1 MPTKHHPHRGSMQF
15 WPRARCRKHCAKVK
29 SWVDSKENSA
39 LGFIGYKVGMTH
51 VWLKEANA
59 NSPRAN
65 MNVSTPVTVIECP
78 PVKVYSIRLYK
89 QDEDGSKIISEIF
102 SKKVDKELARKTK
115 IAKKSGEEKEDF
127 DRVMLTIYTQPKLT
141 GMGKKKPDLIE
152 VGVGGKDNKEKLEFA
167 KGLLDKEVKLSD
179 VLKEGELVDVH
190 GVTKGKGFCGT
201 IKKFGVKRLQHKSEK
216 KIRGIGTL
224 GAWTTKKVQYTV
236 AQPGRYGYHLRTEY
250 NKQIVKIGDKVEE
263 INPKGGF
270 LRFGFLKNDYVLI
283 RGSVPGAT
291 KRPITL
297 IKAIRPK
304 GLIPKIELTYTS
316 LESKQ

>member
-1 MPTKHHPHRGSMQF
+1 MPNKHHPHRGSMQF
-15 WPRARCRKHCAKVK
+15 WPRARCRKHSGKVK
-29 SWVDSKENSA
+29 AWADSKEDSV

-51 VWLKEANA
+51 ILIKEPKAK
-59 NSPRAN
+59 SPRAG
-65 MNVSTPVTVIECP
+65 MNVFTPATVIECP
-78 PVKVYSIRLYK
+78 PLKVYSLRLYK
-89 QDEDGSKIISEIF
+89 GDEDGQKIVSEIF
-102 SKKVDKELARKTK
+102 SKKVDKELNRKTK
-115 IAKKSGEEKEDF
+115 VAKNSGKEVEDF
-127 DRVMLTIYTQPKLT
+127 DRIMLTVYTQPKLT

-152 VGVGGKDNKEKLEFA
+152 VGVGGKDNKSKLEYA
-167 KGLLDKEVKLSD
+167 KSLLDKEVKVSEIF
-179 VLKEGELVDVH
+179 KEGEFVDTH
-190 GVTKGKGFCGT
+190 SVTKGKGFSGT

-236 AQPGRYGYHLRTEY
+236 AQPGRFGYHLRTEY
-250 NKQIVKIGDKVEE
+250 NKVALKLGNKPEE

-270 LRFGFLKNDYVLI
+270 LNYGFVKNDYILI
-283 RGSVPGAT
+283 KGSIPGAR

-304 GLIPKIELTYTS
+304 LKEPKIEITYTS